1 MLTMPAR
8 VHHVDLPMKDFTVT
22 RDFYTR
28 ILGWKVTKV
37 AGLTSSGWV
46 EHKDTLPAGAKPRL
60 LTVTLDDGS
69 YLAFIIGKEPDYSA
83 DEPHI
88 AVRLRHSKE
97 RRDLVGRLKE
107 FKVEYED
114 NVGENIAF
122 YDPNGLRIEIY

>member
-1 MLTMPAR
+1 MPAR
-8 VHHVDLPMKDFTVT
+8 VHHVDLPMKDFAVT

-37 AGLTSSGWV
+37 SGLTPNGWV
-46 EHKDTLPAGAKPRL
+46 EHKDTLPPGAKPRL
-60 LTVTLDDGS
+60 LTVGFDDGS
-69 YLAFIIGKEPDYSA
+69 YLAFIIGKEPDYTG

-97 RRDLVGRLKE
+97 RRDLIARLKE
-107 FKVEYED
+107 FNIEYED